1 VRRLTRKPAVRIG
14 IVGLIVT
21 VAAGIMTAAGV
32 GAQTPD
38 SPELALA
45 KGILRDAPAAG
56 FQETAPGTTPG
67 SSGPLVGATVKV
79 PSYDALSGLSLSF
92 EARGY
97 QRYWANKTGGG
108 IVGVIGVELPEGVR
122 PATFVNDFEKWSKVY
137 GGKPG
142 SIKGFDGAKQA
153 TLTVSDSAVF
163 ELAFTVG
170 NRGFLVIGSGA
181 IVSDGTVLEVAR
193 RQQAFSMSQ
202 PVTAPSAT
210 PAAAP
215 TAAPAAAPAAAAPAV
230 APAAQDPAVA
240 APKATAGP
248 AVVPAATVDAST
260 PDVANPKYVSAGG
273 DSLAKRFLRAWL
285 RLGAAGFVFLGI
297 GALIMRVG
305 APYRTPKPVATS
317 AAAPLPVGMF
327 GSQPQMTVTAARQPV
342 GAGATYSSQLPFG

>member
-14 IVGLIVT
+14 IVSVIVT

-202 PVTAPSAT
+202 PVTAPSA
-210 PAAAP
+210 
-215 TAAPAAAPAAAAPAV
+215 APA
-230 APAAQDPAVA
+230 
-240 APKATAGP
+240 AGP

-305 APYRTPKPVATS
+305 APYRTPKPVTTS
-317 AAAPLPVGMF
+317 APAPLPVGMF
-327 GSQPQMTVTAARQPV
+327 GSQPQMTAARQPV
-342 GAGATYSSQLPFG
+342 SAGATYSSQLPFG

>member
-32 GAQTPD
+32 GAQTAD
-38 SPELALA
+38 SPELSLA
-45 KGILRDAPAAG
+45 KGILRDAPASG

-67 SSGPLVGATVKV
+67 SSGPLVGVTVKA

-108 IVGVIGVELPEGVR
+108 IVGIIGVELPEGVR

-137 GGKPG
+137 SGKP
-142 SIKGFDGAKQA
+142 SAIKGFDGARQA
-153 TLTVSDSAVF
+153 TLTVSDSSVF

-181 IVSDGTVLEVAR
+181 IVSDATVLEVAR

-202 PVTAPSAT
+202 PATAP
-210 PAAAP
+210 
-215 TAAPAAAPAAAAPAV
+215 AAPAAAPQAAPAAPAAPAAETPAAAPA
-230 APAAQDPAVA
+230 APAAAKTPKA
-240 APKATAGP
+240 APAL
-248 AVVPAATVDAST
+248 ATVEAST
-260 PDVANPKYVSAGG
+260 PAVANPKYVTAGG

-297 GALIMRVG
+297 GALIMRIG
-305 APYRTPKPVATS
+305 APYKTPKTVAQT
-317 AAAPLPVGMF
+317 AAPAPMPVGMF
-327 GSQPQMTVTAARQPV
+327 GSQVPVAAARQPV
-342 GAGATYSSQLPFG
+342 GAGASYSSQLPFG